1 VAGKK
6 GRSGPPG
13 NLNGVGQKTF
23 PWRVFWRR
31 RALAPRDR
39 WIAST
44 LRRRRDSRLRHIR
57 PRYPTASRPASRRAG
72 DQASR
77 GPGVRARGT
86 LASSFASGARSQV
99 PSTRTM
105 NPLRAASLRM
115 SIAAPRAVWQSR
127 LSASRQRSLPRD
139 HLDRRVARQST
150 RRTPFRRTRPARG
163 PDDGDS
169 TPDRGLEHPGNR
181 SGRHFEG
188 DEAENSVGGARGPG
202 CHASNGPLNAKSDD
216 E

>member
-1 VAGKK
+1 MIDCPVPDPERAGFTPGSEVVSVAGKK

-115 SIAAPRAVWQSR
+115 SIAAPRAVWAISIIR
-127 LSASRQRSLPRD
+127 FSAAVASSGPPRSSSSSSEYSKNSLSPY
-139 HLDRRVARQST
+139 
-150 RRTPFRRTRPARG
+150 
-163 PDDGDS
+163 
-169 TPDRGLEHPGNR
+169 
-181 SGRHFEG
+181 
-188 DEAENSVGGARGPG
+188 EAGSGPG
-202 CHASNGPLNAKSDD
+202 RRRFHSGPGSGTPRKSLR
-216 E
+216 EAF